1 MLPVYEKLFNII
13 LNTGIVP
20 DTWTVGIIHSIYKYK
35 GDSKDPS
42 NYRPFSLISCF
53 SKVFTSI
60 INNRLTS
67 YVDQVH
73 LISESQSGFR
83 KMHSTT
89 DNIFILHSLVNLY
102 PTKKKRLFC
111 TFVDFSKAF
120 DQVNRSFLWVK
131 MLKSNIS
138 GNCFNMIKNMYQNI
152 KSCVYKDDSYSDLF
166 SCNIGVRQKEHL
178 SPFLFAVFLNDLESY
193 LEIAGVSSL
202 DMADA
207 LFYEQLDIY
216 MKIFIIL
223 YADDT
228 LLFSESL
235 DGMQSMLDEL
245 SNYCKIWKLEVN
257 TSEIKLSFFRSVN
270 TDLS

>member
-1 MLPVYEKLFNII
+1 MVTVPDNFITSLSLFVLSTNQKLFKLGLWAILYINNLCSFEHGELEHTVIRLMLPVYEKLFNII

-20 DTWTVGIIHSIYKYK
+20 DTWTVGIIHSIYKNK

-42 NYRPFSLISCF
+42 NYRPISLISCF

-67 YVDQVH
+67 YADQVH

-138 GNCFNMIKNMYQNI
+138 GNCFNMIKNM
-152 KSCVYKDDSYSDLF
+152 
-166 SCNIGVRQKEHL
+166 
-178 SPFLFAVFLNDLESY
+178 
-193 LEIAGVSSL
+193 
-202 DMADA
+202 
-207 LFYEQLDIY
+207 
-216 MKIFIIL
+216 
-223 YADDT
+223 
-228 LLFSESL
+228 
-235 DGMQSMLDEL
+235 
-245 SNYCKIWKLEVN
+245 
-257 TSEIKLSFFRSVN
+257 
-270 TDLS
+270 